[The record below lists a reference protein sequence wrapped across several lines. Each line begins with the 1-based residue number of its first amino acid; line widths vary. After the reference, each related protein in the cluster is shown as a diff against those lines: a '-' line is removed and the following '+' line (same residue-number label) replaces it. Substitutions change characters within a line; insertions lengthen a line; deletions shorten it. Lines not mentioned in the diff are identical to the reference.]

1 MWNIY
6 TIDTLYVLYIY
17 STALTVVAWKQS
29 SFAVPQ
35 QPAQPHASHP
45 PFLQMLWAVCCRW
58 GPR

>member
-6 TIDTLYVLYIY
+6 TID

-29 SFAVPQ
+29 SFAVPH

-58 GPR
+58 GPQ